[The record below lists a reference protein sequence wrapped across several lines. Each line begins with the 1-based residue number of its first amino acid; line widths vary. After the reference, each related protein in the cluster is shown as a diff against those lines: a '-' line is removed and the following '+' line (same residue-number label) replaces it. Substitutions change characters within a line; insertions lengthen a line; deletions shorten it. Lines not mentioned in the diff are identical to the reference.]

1 MDQPLPLPTL
11 LSQVLV
17 AFTIEFDNEFE
28 RQMPHRTTRHG
39 STGGLPRAPWLVSLA
54 MWENCMR
61 YVGEEGVTVGEL
73 EKLAR
78 TPTNLRG
85 MERWRYVT
93 VEPKPLRRNWVIHA
107 KPGGRKAQQ
116 IWRPLFGIIE
126 ERWQERFGQTEIDRL
141 KQSLRNLTGQL
152 NFELSDCL
160 PIVGYGLFTGGPDR
174 ELPATAGRKPADAP
188 ADAND
193 NGGSPLSLSALLARV
208 LLAFAL
214 EFESESEVSLAMGA
228 NVLRVLD
235 EEGVPARELPRLTGV
250 SKEAVKISVGWLEKR
265 GYLNGGKLVRLTPA
279 GLAAQRGFRQRLG
292 AIEKRWLAR
301 FGKDV
306 IGSLRESLDRL
317 AGNPTAA
324 LSPLFRGLEPYP
336 DGWRASVPK
345 PEVLP
350 HYPMVSHRGGFPD
363 GS

>member
-1 MDQPLPLPTL
+1 MDQRLPLPTL
-11 LSQVLV
+11 LSQVLI

-78 TPTNLRG
+78 TGTVLNG
-85 MERWRYVT
+85 MERWGYVV
-93 VEPKPLRRNWVIHA
+93 VEPKPLRRDWVIRA
-107 KPGGRKAQQ
+107 KPAGRKAQQ
-116 IWRPLFGIIE
+116 IWRPLFGVIE

-141 KQSLRNLTGQL
+141 KQSLRNVIGQL
-152 NFELSDCL
+152 NVELSDCL
-160 PIVGYGLFTGGPDR
+160 PILGYGLFSRGPER
-174 ELPATAGRKPADAP
+174 ELPLASGR
-188 ADAND
+188 
-193 NGGSPLSLSALLARV
+193 LSLPALLARV

-214 EFESESEVSLAMGA
+214 EFERESEVSLAMGA
-228 NVLRVLD
+228 NVLRVLND
-235 EEGVPARELPRLTGV
+235 EGVPSRELPRLTGV

-265 GYLNGGKLVRLTPA
+265 GLLVAGKLVCLTPA
-279 GLAAQRGFRQRLG
+279 GVAAQRGFRQRLG
-292 AIEKRWLAR
+292 AIEKSWVAR

-306 IGSLRESLDRL
+306 IGSLRESLDRF
-317 AGNPTAA
+317 AREPTAA
-324 LSPLFRGLEPYP
+324 PYP